1 MDIQAILDHM
11 TLEEKIRL
19 CSGKDVWHLEGNP
32 ALDLPSIRV
41 SDGPHG
47 LRKQTGKEDHLGL
60 SGSQPATAFPTAS
73 LSACSWDKELLFELG
88 QTLGDECRSEEV
100 AVLLG
105 PGVNMKRSP
114 LCGRNFEYFSEDP
127 VLSGE
132 LAAAFIDG
140 VQSKGVGTSLKHF
153 AANNQEHDRMTSS
166 SNVDDRALREYYLL
180 PFEIA
185 VRKSRPW
192 TLMCSYN
199 KINGVY
205 SSANAWLL
213 DDVLRKEWGFE
224 GVVVSDWGAGHEHW
238 EDLKAGMD
246 LEMPGN
252 GQHYLQRVV
261 EAVAEGK
268 ITTEEIDRNASRILS
283 LIEKAKPVLRDRWTY
298 DLQKHHQIAR
308 KVANQSIV
316 LLKNEGKFLP
326 LKKEKEVLVLGELAK
341 QARIQ
346 GGGSSHINPHRVDSL
361 CDAFD
366 QADIAYAYRQGY
378 DLANAKS
385 TFHIPEAIHA
395 IQENQN
401 VIVVVGLRDEDE
413 NEGFDRKSL
422 ALPYSHDKLVAEVA
436 KKTKNL
442 VVVLAG
448 GSPVEMPWVDQV
460 ASIVNGYLPGEA
472 GGLALRD
479 LLFGDV
485 NPSGKLAESYPRT
498 LSQVPCSDTYGKER
512 KQVHYR
518 ESVFVGYRYYDSA
531 KVDVL
536 FPFGHGLSYTTFEYS
551 ALEIEGNT
559 LRFNVRNSGTRI
571 GSEIIQV
578 YVSNLT
584 KAHYFAAKELKAFEK
599 IHLGPRQ
606 EKTVEI
612 ALNERD
618 FMFYHPKLQR
628 FVVASGEYEI
638 LIGASSQDIRLSARI
653 SKEGEAD
660 LPKDSSWESSWYA
673 HLTGKPSDEDFNM
686 IYDRGIQSEESAVK
700 GTFTIDSTLEDMGHT
715 LIGRIMKKVSRGMLM
730 KAGGFKKE
738 DRRSN
743 EFKMMFQFVMTTP
756 LRTTMLLSQGQLSQ
770 SMADGIVDLANGK
783 YLKGLR
789 KFLRR
794 G

>member
-60 SGSQPATAFPTAS
+60 SGSQPATAYPTAS

-105 PGVNMKRSP
+105 PGANMKRSP

-185 VRKSRPW
+185 IRKSRPW

-213 DDVLRKEWGFE
+213 DDMLRKEWGFE

-268 ITTEEIDRNASRILS
+268 ITTEEIDRNASRILA

-308 KVANQSIV
+308 KVACQSIV

-326 LKKEKEVLVLGELAK
+326 LQNEKEVLVLGELAK

-498 LSQVPCSDTYGKER
+498 LSQVPCSDTYGQER

>member
-1 MDIQAILDHM
+1 MDNQAILDHM

-19 CSGKDVWHLEGNP
+19 CSGKDVWHLEGYPELN
-32 ALDLPSIRV
+32 LPSIRV

-47 LRKQTGKEDHLGL
+47 LRKQTDKEDHLGL
-60 SGSQPATAFPTAS
+60 TGSLPATAFPTAS
-73 LSACSWDKELLFELG
+73 LSACSWDKELLFEMG
-88 QTLGDECRSEEV
+88 ETLADECRAEEV
-100 AVLLG
+100 SVLLG

-114 LCGRNFEYFSEDP
+114 SCGRNFEYFSEDP

-132 LAAAFIDG
+132 LAAAFING
-140 VQSKGVGTSLKHF
+140 VQSKGIGTSLKHF
-153 AANNQEHDRMTSS
+153 AANNQEQDRMTSS

-185 VRKSRPW
+185 VKKSRPW
-192 TLMCSYN
+192 TIMCSYN

-213 DDVLRKEWGFE
+213 DEVLRKEWGFE

-252 GQHYLQRVV
+252 GQHYLQSVV
-261 EAVAEGK
+261 DAVADGK
-268 ITTEEIDRNASRILS
+268 ITVEEIDRTASRILT
-283 LIEKAKPVLRDRWTY
+283 LIEKAKPVLGDRWSY

-308 KVANQSIV
+308 KVASQSIV

-326 LKKEKEVLVLGELAK
+326 LKKDKEILVLGELAK
-341 QARIQ
+341 HARIQ
-346 GGGSSHINPHRVDSL
+346 GGGSSHIQPHRVDSL
-361 CDAFD
+361 LDALD
-366 QADIAYAYRQGY
+366 QANISYVYRQGY
-378 DLANAKS
+378 DLHNAKS

-413 NEGFDRKSL
+413 NEGFDRTSL
-422 ALPYSHDKLVAEVA
+422 KLPYSHDKLVAEVA

-448 GSPVEMPWVDQV
+448 GSPVEMPWVNQV
-460 ASIVNGYLPGEA
+460 ASILNGYLPGEA
-472 GGLALRD
+472 GGLALCD

-485 NPSGKLAESYPRT
+485 NPSGKLAETYPKS
-498 LSQVPCSDTYGKER
+498 LSHVPCSNTYGKER
-512 KQVHYR
+512 KQIHYR
-518 ESVFVGYRYYDSA
+518 ESLFVGYRYFDSA

-536 FPFGHGLSYTTFEYS
+536 FPFGHGLSYTSFEYS
-551 ALEIEGNT
+551 ALEIVGKT
-559 LRFNVRNSGTRI
+559 VRFNVRNTGVRK
-571 GSEIIQV
+571 GSETVQV
-578 YVSNLT
+578 YVSNLS
-584 KAHYFAAKELKAFEK
+584 KAHYFVSKELKVFEK
-599 IHLGPRQ
+599 INLSPRQ

-612 ALNERD
+612 ELNERD
-618 FMFYHPKLQR
+618 FMFYHPGLNR
-628 FVVASGEYEI
+628 FVIAPGEYEI
-638 LIGASSQDIRLSARI
+638 HVGASSQDIRLTGRI
-653 SKEGEAD
+653 TKEGETD
-660 LPKDSSWESSWYA
+660 LPKDSSWESTWYA
-673 HLTGKPSDEDFNM
+673 HLKGKPSDEDFKA
-686 IYDRGIQSEESAVK
+686 IYNRGIQSEENTVK
-700 GTFTIDSTLEDMGHT
+700 GKFTIDSTLEDMGHT
-715 LIGRIMKKVSRGMLM
+715 FIGKMMKQVSKGMLM

-770 SMADGIVDLANGK
+770 SMANGIVDLANGK
-783 YLKGLR
+783 YLKGLSE
-789 KFLRR
+789 FLKR

>member
-1 MDIQAILDHM
+1 MDNQAILDHM
-11 TLEEKIRL
+11 TLEVKIRL
-19 CSGKDVWHLEGNP
+19 CSGKDVWHLEGYP
-32 ALDLPSIRV
+32 ALNLPSIRV

-47 LRKQTGKEDHLGL
+47 LRKQTEKEDHLGL
-60 SGSQPATAFPTAS
+60 SGSEPATAFPTAS

-88 QTLGDECRSEEV
+88 ATLADECRAEEV
-100 AVLLG
+100 SVLLG
-105 PGVNMKRSP
+105 PGANMKRSP

-132 LAAAFIDG
+132 LAAAFING
-140 VQSKGVGTSLKHF
+140 VQSKGIGTSLKHF
-153 AANNQEHDRMTSS
+153 AANNQEQDRMTSS

-185 VRKSRPW
+185 VKKSRPW
-192 TLMCSYN
+192 TIMCSYN

-213 DDVLRKEWGFE
+213 DEVLRKEWGFE

-238 EDLKAGMD
+238 EDLKSGMD

-252 GQHYLQRVV
+252 GQHYLQNVV
-261 EAVAEGK
+261 DAVAEGK
-268 ITTEEIDRNASRILS
+268 ITVEEIDRTALRILT
-283 LIEKAKPVLRDRWTY
+283 LIDKAKPVLHDRWTY

-308 KVANQSIV
+308 KVAHQSIV

-326 LKKEKEVLVLGELAK
+326 LKKEKEILVLGELAK

-361 CDAFD
+361 CDALD
-366 QADIAYAYRQGY
+366 QANIAYTYRQGY
-378 DLANAKS
+378 DLHNAKS

-422 ALPYSHDKLVAEVA
+422 GLPYAHDKLVAEVA

-460 ASIVNGYLPGEA
+460 ASILNGYLPGEA

-485 NPSGKLAESYPRT
+485 NPSGKLAETYPRT

-512 KQVHYR
+512 KQIHYR
-518 ESVFVGYRYYDSA
+518 ESIFVGYRYFDTA

-536 FPFGHGLSYTTFEYS
+536 FPFGHGLSYTSFEYS
-551 ALEIEGNT
+551 ALEISGNT
-559 LRFNVRNSGTRI
+559 LRFNVRNSGTRK
-571 GSEIIQV
+571 GSEIVQV

-599 IHLGPRQ
+599 INLGPRQ
-606 EKTVEI
+606 EATVEI
-612 ALNERD
+612 ELNERD
-618 FMFYHPKLQR
+618 FMFYHPALKR
-628 FVVASGEYEI
+628 FVVASGDYEI
-638 LIGASSQDIRLSARI
+638 RIGASSQDIRLTGRI

-660 LPKDSSWESSWYA
+660 LPKDSSIESTWYA
-673 HLTGKPSDEDFNM
+673 HLKGNPSDEDFKS

-700 GTFTIDSTLEDMGHT
+700 GKFTIDSTLEDMGHT
-715 LIGRIMKKVSRGMLM
+715 LIGKMMKQVSKGMLM
-730 KAGGFKKE
+730 KAGGFRKE

-770 SMADGIVDLANGK
+770 SMANGIVDLANGK
-783 YLKGLR
+783 YLKGLG
-789 KFLRR
+789 KFLKR